1 MGGSDTLTQAPS
13 NNGFITGDELHE
25 ASRLAKWQRSLQF
38 WRRATRIYASF
49 KVPFLMSW
57 QYATLQASVK
67 DTGGRCLIH
76 QSPWAAR
83 RLHR

>member
-13 NNGFITGDELHE
+13 TNGFITGDELHE

-49 KVPFLMSW
+49 KVPFLDDM
-57 QYATLQASVK
+57 TVDNLASHLK
-67 DTGGRCLIH
+67 DTGGRCPVN
-76 QSPWAAR
+76 QSPWALCR
-83 RLHR
+83 SHR